1 MTGGIPVSR
10 RRFGVAK
17 PGGPRLTFWFDLC
30 HPPHVLFFS
39 PQIRALESAG
49 HRCFITVRDRFQVKE
64 LCGLHGLDFL
74 VIGRDYG
81 KHSAAKAAGFLVRT
95 AQLVRAC
102 RGRRLSLAVSQGS
115 TYQVVAASVLG
126 MPSVFMTDY
135 EHVFLGVAN
144 RLATRLFFPSA
155 IPERVLLEKG
165 VPRSKIFAY
174 PGLKEDAYVHRFRPD
189 SAGFD
194 RLKIPRDSVIVTLR
208 APSFSAHYRNPESET
223 LFYRVAESLL
233 SRRGVTVLFL
243 PRSTEDAA
251 SLRQRV
257 SGLPGRLIVPDRAVD
272 GLNWI
277 WHSDLVVGGG
287 GTMNREAAAL
297 GVPVYSIFRGRSGA
311 VDRHLNRAGRL
322 VFIENESE
330 IGRIRIG
337 KRIRPAGGTG
347 HTDLSGLLAR
357 ELIRTVPGHA

>member
-1 MTGGIPVSR
+1 M
-10 RRFGVAK
+10 
-17 PGGPRLTFWFDLC
+17 
-30 HPPHVLFFS
+30 
-39 PQIRALESAG
+39 G
-49 HRCFITVRDRFQVKE
+49 HRCLITVRDRFQVKE
-64 LCGLHGLDFL
+64 LCGLHGIEAC

-102 RGRRLSLAVSQGS
+102 RGQRLSLAVSQGS
-115 TYQVVAASVLG
+115 TYQVVAAALLG
-126 MPSVFMTDY
+126 IPSVFMTDY

-155 IPERVLLEKG
+155 IPARVLLDRG

-189 SAGFD
+189 SAGFG
-194 RLKIPRDSVIVTLR
+194 RLKIPQESVIVTLR

-223 LFYRVAESLL
+223 LFYRVAEALL
-233 SRRGVTVLFL
+233 KHRGVTVLFL
-243 PRSTEDAA
+243 PRSIEEA
-251 SLRQRV
+251 SDLRQRV

-297 GVPVYSIFRGRSGA
+297 GVPVYSIFRGQSGA
-311 VDRHLNRAGRL
+311 VDRHLNRVGRL

-330 IGRIRIG
+330 IGRIRIE
-337 KRIRPAGGTG
+337 KRIRRAAGGA
-347 HTDLSGLLAR
+347 HDDLSDLLAR
-357 ELIRTVPGHA
+357 ELIRTASGHA